1 MSFFM
6 VFLISLMITSICLG
20 RCGCIPYHYFDN
32 GASDVVNLG
41 ICGQSNVN
49 GLKTLFKEVSETKST
64 VMNLPTRGLFYP
76 DDMFFTNWAPRVLT
90 TDCSEKQS
98 SVTTPSGSI
107 FKYTTEITK
116 NYEKTKILLTTVS
129 QKNSSYAQNSSLGNK
144 KTTLSLKNS
153 PFDRHKF
160 TRGHR
165 RSTRTRLQKTTV
177 DGQKFSA
184 DAVQMSTK
192 VHLQNSSRK
201 LQKSSREKSTTLRK
215 STRRS
220 KKSSAIHQKVVEKS
234 NVAATTPSFFDYYAD
249 DGEDTTIN

>member
-1 MSFFM
+1 MW
-6 VFLISLMITSICLG
+6 
-20 RCGCIPYHYFDN
+20 YYN
-32 GASDVVNLG
+32 
-41 ICGQSNVN
+41 
-49 GLKTLFKEVSETKST
+49 
-64 VMNLPTRGLFYP
+64 FY
-76 DDMFFTNWAPRVLT
+76 R
-90 TDCSEKQS
+90 
-98 SVTTPSGSI
+98 
-107 FKYTTEITK
+107 

-165 RSTRTRLQKTTV
+165 KSTRTRLQKTTV

-220 KKSSAIHQKVVEKS
+220 KKSSSIHQKFVEKS
-234 NVAATTPSFFDYYAD
+234 NVAATTPSFLDYYAD
-249 DGEDTTIN
+249 DAEDKTIN